1 MFVYRVAC
9 YILVAEHFAYVA
21 HLKLTDKVR
30 QLTNKLNSQNRL
42 FSRGIP
48 ILAALMLAFLLSPLI
63 AERFGFLLPTWF
75 PFAQDRTGAVESTM
89 GTAEEFSAGSDPL
102 AETWPTVSGDI
113 LAASGNVTPS
123 APRAT
128 ATVATT
134 STPFPTPT
142 RRVLPTPAWRTMNRL
157 TNVKFN
163 ASTIIEAERNKSLS
177 VLGDITTDR
186 LLLKAVGDISVG
198 IDLSRIS
205 DVQIDGDSI
214 RLTLPAPEVMA
225 VELLP
230 EQSEIY
236 ASSSSMFLSQYEG
249 LESDALELARRQL
262 RIESASNQ
270 GIMDLTSKMARLQ
283 LAEFLESIG
292 YAKVIFET
300 E

>member
-1 MFVYRVAC
+1 
-9 YILVAEHFAYVA
+9 
-21 HLKLTDKVR
+21 
-30 QLTNKLNSQNRL
+30 
-42 FSRGIP
+42 
-48 ILAALMLAFLLSPLI
+48 
-63 AERFGFLLPTWF
+63 
-75 PFAQDRTGAVESTM
+75 
-89 GTAEEFSAGSDPL
+89 
-102 AETWPTVSGDI
+102 
-113 LAASGNVTPS
+113 
-123 APRAT
+123 
-128 ATVATT
+128 
-134 STPFPTPT
+134 
-142 RRVLPTPAWRTMNRL
+142 MNRL